1 MSGSQIPPEQENVV
15 HDGGQLWDAMVV
27 GAGPAGCAAAYD
39 LATAG
44 LSVLLLDHK
53 DFPRAKACAGGLT
66 SKAVQALR
74 YSIAPVVRK
83 VVGRVRLEG
92 DPDFLHAAPD
102 MTARAAFVKESRMKL
117 ANDGK
122 LYRKSGVNP
131 SCSPADAVVLKSRE
145 PICVMTVRAE
155 LDAYCLRQTIAAG
168 ACLRKIAGVQQ
179 IERRGDEV
187 HLLAPGESY
196 RARFLVGAD
205 GASGQTRRL
214 CAAGSWFSR
223 GFALE
228 VQTAAPPEEVDLTFD
243 FASVSNGYA
252 WIFPKGDH
260 LNVGVYSLS
269 PAAGLTRSL
278 LLSYVEKRVGADP
291 VDGVVG
297 QYLGIGA
304 GENPAEY
311 VQADL
316 RDRVFL
322 VGDAGGF
329 VDPLTG
335 EGIYGALV
343 SGQAAAKAIL
353 AEVRGESTAADA
365 FARHIAGYRQTLR
378 FSSRAA
384 AAFYANPS
392 RGFRAMRLPF
402 VRRSLVRT
410 YTHGLNVN
418 SLAMRIALAH
428 C

>member
-15 HDGGQLWDAMVV
+15 HDDAQLWDAMVV

-39 LATAG
+39 LAAAG

-66 SKAVQALR
+66 TKAVQALR

-92 DPDFLHAAPD
+92 D
-102 MTARAAFVKESRMKL
+102 
-117 ANDGK
+117 
-122 LYRKSGVNP
+122 NP
-131 SCSPADAVVLKSRE
+131 SSSPADAVVLKSRE

-168 ACLRKIAGVQQ
+168 ACLRRIAGVQQ

-187 HLLAPGESY
+187 LLLAPGESY

-269 PAAGLTRSL
+269 PASGLTRSM
-278 LLSYVEKRVGADP
+278 LLSYVKSRVGAET
-291 VDGVVG
+291 VDDVVG

-353 AEVRGESTAADA
+353 ADVRGETTAAEA
-365 FARHIAGYRQTLR
+365 FAEHLAGYRQTLR

-410 YTHGLNVN
+410 YTHGLNIN
-418 SLAMRIALAH
+418 SLAMRIARAH

>member
-1 MSGSQIPPEQENVV
+1 VNA
-15 HDGGQLWDAMVV
+15 GGQLWDAMVV

-39 LATAG
+39 LAAAG
-44 LSVLLLDHK
+44 QSVLLLDKK

-74 YSIAPVVRK
+74 YSIEPVVRK
-83 VVGRVRLEG
+83 VVGRIRLEG
-92 DPDFLHAAPD
+92 
-102 MTARAAFVKESRMKL
+102 ES
-117 ANDGK
+117 
-122 LYRKSGVNP
+122 P
-131 SCSPADAVVLKSRE
+131 SSSPADAVVLKSRE

-155 LDAYCLRQTIAAG
+155 LDEYCLRKTIAAG
-168 ACLRKIAGVQQ
+168 ACLEKIAGVRQ
-179 IERRGDEV
+179 IVRCGEQV
-187 HLLAPGESY
+187 HLLTPGQSY

-205 GASGQTRRL
+205 GASGQVRRL
-214 CAAGSWFSR
+214 CAAGSWFSQ

-228 VQTAAPPEEVDLTFD
+228 VQTAAPREEVDLTFD
-243 FASVSNGYA
+243 FASVSHGYA

-269 PAAGLTRSL
+269 SAASLTRSR
-278 LLSYVEKRVGADP
+278 LLSYVKSRVGTDP
-291 VDGVVG
+291 VDCVTG

-304 GENPAEY
+304 GESPAEY
-311 VQADL
+311 VLPDL

-329 VDPLTG
+329 ADPLTG

-353 AEVRGESTAADA
+353 GELRGKNTAAET
-365 FARHIAGYRQTLR
+365 FAGNLTAYRQTLR

-384 AAFYANPS
+384 AAFYANPA

-402 VRRSLVRT
+402 VRRSLVKT
-410 YTHGLNVN
+410 YTHGLNVK

>member
-1 MSGSQIPPEQENVV
+1 MPVDAGS
-15 HDGGQLWDAMVV
+15 QLWDAIVV

-39 LATAG
+39 LAAAG
-44 LSVLLLDHK
+44 QSVLLLDKK

-74 YSIAPVVRK
+74 YSIEPVVRK
-83 VVGRVRLEG
+83 AIGRVRLEG
-92 DPDFLHAAPD
+92 
-102 MTARAAFVKESRMKL
+102 S
-117 ANDGK
+117 
-122 LYRKSGVNP
+122 S
-131 SCSPADAVVLKSRE
+131 SSSADTVVLKSRH

-155 LDAYCLRQTIAAG
+155 LDEYCLRKTMAAG
-168 ACLRKIAGVQQ
+168 ACLRKIEGAQQ
-179 IERRGDEV
+179 ILRSGDQV
-187 HLLAPGESY
+187 HLLTPDGSY

-205 GASGQTRRL
+205 GASGQVRRL
-214 CAAGSWFSR
+214 CAAGSWFSQ

-228 VQTAAPPEEVDLTFD
+228 VQAAAPREELDLTFD
-243 FASVSNGYA
+243 FASVGNGYA
-252 WIFPKGDH
+252 WVFPKGDH
-260 LNVGVYSLS
+260 VNVGLYSLS
-269 PAAGLTRSL
+269 SAASLTRSR
-278 LLSYVEKRVGADP
+278 LLSYVKNRLGTDVLH
-291 VDGVVG
+291 GVTG

-304 GENPAEY
+304 GESPAEY
-311 VQADL
+311 IQPDL

-329 VDPLTG
+329 ADPLTG

-353 AEVRGESTAADA
+353 AELRGQSTAAEA
-365 FARHIAGYRQTLR
+365 FANHLTDYRQTLR

-384 AAFYANPS
+384 AAFYANPA

-402 VRRSLVRT
+402 VRGSLVKT
-410 YTHGLNVN
+410 YTHGLNVK

>member
-1 MSGSQIPPEQENVV
+1 V
-15 HDGGQLWDAMVV
+15 DAGGQLWDAIVV

-39 LATAG
+39 LAAAG
-44 LSVLLLDHK
+44 QSVLLLDKK

-74 YSIAPVVRK
+74 YSIDPVVRK
-83 VVGRVRLEG
+83 VVGRIRLEG
-92 DPDFLHAAPD
+92 ERLSSA
-102 MTARAAFVKESRMKL
+102 
-117 ANDGK
+117 
-122 LYRKSGVNP
+122 
-131 SCSPADAVVLKSRE
+131 PADAIVLNNRK

-155 LDAYCLRQTIAAG
+155 FDEYCLRKTIAAG
-168 ACLRKIAGVQQ
+168 ACLRKVAGVRQ
-179 IERRGDEV
+179 IVRCGDQV
-187 HLLAPGESY
+187 QLLTPGESY

-205 GASGQTRRL
+205 GASGQVRRL
-214 CAAGSWFSR
+214 CAAGSWFSQ

-228 VQTAAPPEEVDLTFD
+228 VQTAAPREDIDLTFD
-243 FASVSNGYA
+243 FASVSDGYA

-260 LNVGVYSLS
+260 LNVGLYSLS
-269 PAAGLTRSL
+269 SAASLTRSR
-278 LLSYVEKRVGADP
+278 LLSYVSNRLGTDL
-291 VDGVVG
+291 VDGVTG
-297 QYLGIGA
+297 QYLGIGG
-304 GENPAEY
+304 GESPAEY
-311 VQADL
+311 VQPDL

-329 VDPLTG
+329 ADPLTG
-335 EGIYGALV
+335 EGIYGALL

-353 AEVRGESTAADA
+353 AEIRGESTAAEA
-365 FARHIAGYRQTLR
+365 FAGHLTGYRQTLR

-402 VRRSLVRT
+402 VRRLLVKT
-410 YTHGLNVN
+410 YTHGLNVQ

>member
-39 LATAG
+39 LAAAG

-92 DPDFLHAAPD
+92 
-102 MTARAAFVKESRMKL
+102 E
-117 ANDGK
+117 
-122 LYRKSGVNP
+122 NP

-168 ACLRKIAGVQQ
+168 ACLHKIAGVQQ
-179 IERRGDEV
+179 VERRGDEV

-269 PAAGLTRSL
+269 PASGLTRSL
-278 LLSYVEKRVGADP
+278 LLSYVKNRVGADP

-353 AEVRGESTAADA
+353 AEVRGESTAAEA
-365 FARHIAGYRQTLR
+365 FARHLAGYRQTLR

-402 VRRSLVRT
+402 VRRSLIRT

>member
-1 MSGSQIPPEQENVV
+1 M
-15 HDGGQLWDAMVV
+15 
-27 GAGPAGCAAAYD
+27 
-39 LATAG
+39 
-44 LSVLLLDHK
+44 
-53 DFPRAKACAGGLT
+53 R
-66 SKAVQALR
+66 
-74 YSIAPVVRK
+74 
-83 VVGRVRLEG
+83 
-92 DPDFLHAAPD
+92 
-102 MTARAAFVKESRMKL
+102 
-117 ANDGK
+117 
-122 LYRKSGVNP
+122 
-131 SCSPADAVVLKSRE
+131 
-145 PICVMTVRAE
+145 CVT
-155 LDAYCLRQTIAAG
+155 
-168 ACLRKIAGVQQ
+168 
-179 IERRGDEV
+179 
-187 HLLAPGESY
+187 PGERY
-196 RARFLVGAD
+196 RARFVVGAD
-205 GASGQTRRL
+205 GASGQMRRL
-214 CAAGSWFSR
+214 CAAGSWFSQ

-228 VQTAAPPEEVDLTFD
+228 VQTAAPPGEVDLTFD

-269 PAAGLTRSL
+269 SAGLTRSR
-278 LLSYVEKRVGADP
+278 LLSYVKSRLGVDT

-304 GENPAEY
+304 GENPAAY

-353 AEVRGESTAADA
+353 AELRGESTAAVA
-365 FARHIAGYRQTLR
+365 FAGHLAGYRQTLR

-384 AAFYANPS
+384 TAFYANPS

-402 VRRSLVRT
+402 VRRSLVRI
-410 YTHGLNVN
+410 YTHGLNIN

>member
-1 MSGSQIPPEQENVV
+1 MSGSQIPPEQENLV

-39 LATAG
+39 LAAAG
-44 LSVLLLDHK
+44 LSILLLDHK

-83 VVGRVRLEG
+83 LVGRVLLEG
-92 DPDFLHAAPD
+92 E
-102 MTARAAFVKESRMKL
+102 K
-117 ANDGK
+117 
-122 LYRKSGVNP
+122 P

-179 IERRGDEV
+179 IERCGDEV

-214 CAAGSWFSR
+214 CAVGSWFSR

-228 VQTAAPPEEVDLTFD
+228 VQTAVPPEEVDLTFD

-269 PAAGLTRSL
+269 SAAGLTRSL
-278 LLSYVEKRVGADP
+278 LLSYVKSRVGADT

-304 GENPAEY
+304 GENPAEH

-353 AEVRGESTAADA
+353 AEVRGESTATEA
-365 FARHIAGYRQTLR
+365 FARNLADYRQTLR
-378 FSSRAA
+378 FSARAA